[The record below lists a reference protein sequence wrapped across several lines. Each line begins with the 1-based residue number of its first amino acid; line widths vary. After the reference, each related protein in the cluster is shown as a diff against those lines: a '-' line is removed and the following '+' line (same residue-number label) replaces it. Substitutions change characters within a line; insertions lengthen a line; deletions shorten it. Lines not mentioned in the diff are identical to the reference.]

1 MTKRMIEYW
10 VIPPEQDA
18 EFVADMEAVL
28 ATYAEPYDPK
38 NPKLCMDEQPVQLL
52 LDTKVPLPAT
62 KAHGERV
69 DYEYERNGTAAIFMF
84 TEPLAGFRQAT
95 VRRRRTKADWAL
107 EVAHL
112 MDTRYAECDTVTLIC
127 DQLNT
132 HTKGA
137 FYVAF
142 EPAVA
147 RAYLERLRFVYTP
160 KHGSWLNIAECEL
173 SALSRQC
180 LAGRRIGDLEVLQHE
195 TAAWSTDLNEKQRAV
210 DWQFQINDARLKL
223 KHLYPKIK
231 T

>member
-52 LDTKVPLPAT
+52 LETKDPLPAT

-69 DYEYERNGTAAIFMF
+69 DYEYERNGTAALFMF

-95 VRRRRTKADWAL
+95 VRRRRTKEDWAL

-112 MDTRYAECDTVTLIC
+112 MDTRYADCDTITLIC

-147 RAYLERLRFVYTP
+147 RAYLQRLRFVYTP

-180 LAGRRIGDLEVLQHE
+180 LAGRRIGSLEVLQHE
-195 TAAWSTDLNEKQRAV
+195 TAAWSTDVNEQQRAV
-210 DWQFQINDARLKL
+210 DWQFQIDDAHLKL

>member
-195 TAAWSTDLNEKQRAV
+195 TAAWSTTVNETQRAV
-210 DWQFQINDARLKL
+210 DWQFQIDDARLKL